1 MSTILVV
8 DDHADIRLMF
18 EVELSFSDHRVL
30 QAADGQEALEVLE
43 RQAVD
48 LMLLDI
54 MMPVVSGEDVL
65 RELGP
70 DFETP
75 IVVVTGKQEDQYAT
89 YLELGAVEAVSKP
102 FDLGGV
108 VDLVDVLLRTPPDE
122 LAERRRRRITQLRG
136 DA

>member
-30 QAADGQEALEVLE
+30 QAADGQEALDLLDDEP
-43 RQAVD
+43 VD

-65 RELGP
+65 RRLGP

-75 IVVVTGKQEDQYAT
+75 IVVVTGKEQDLYPT
-89 YLELGAVEAVSKP
+89 YLEMGAVDAISKP

-108 VDLVDVLLRTPPDE
+108 VDLVDGLLRTTP
-122 LAERRRRRITQLRG
+122 AERADRRRRRIAELRG
-136 DA
+136 HA